1 MKTKKYSI
9 SSSVILLVFVLLNF
23 NNTQAQIEQQ
33 SKIVNTY
40 IKHFKSPREVAYVHL
55 NKSTYIKGEMLGLT
69 AYVFDKT
76 KSQLSTNSTNLYCT
90 IEDSQGKRIKEDL
103 IMLIK
108 GVSNNAFKID
118 STFTTGNYVIKAY
131 TNWMRNFDEQNY
143 FVSSF
148 AVVDPDITPESVAEK
163 SEVIQLDIQVLPE
176 SGHAIYNAQNTYGI
190 IVKNQYGKG
199 IPNLKAAV
207 IQNNLDTIN
216 KFSLNRFGIAKT
228 PLKPSKGNTYEI
240 VVNYNG
246 EDYNMPISDIKDQ
259 GVVMSVKAMRD
270 KTLVSVFNNKLTDP
284 NKTYKLVLHNGNQ
297 INSWEFKINAEDNK
311 QEKLFDNKILY
322 KGINIF
328 TLFDQDNNPLLERL
342 FFNYQGI
349 ETNTVSGI
357 NFIKKDNDSVN
368 VNIKM
373 PNINP
378 NQFNNLSIS
387 ILPQGSK
394 SYRHNHNIL
403 SYTLLQPYINGFIES
418 PKYYF
423 ANITER
429 TKYNL
434 DLLLSTQ
441 GWSSYKWNTI
451 LGSPKEPI
459 YPFEQ
464 GISFNAKINNKK
476 TNQYFI
482 NPLRNSKSFLIEL
495 DDDDTEFDAQALFPV
510 EKDKLKIRGIGKKG
524 KAIKPSLYFSFSPK
538 IIPTLSIDTNNILF
552 PNNVNTN
559 LNTLRLSNFTL
570 KNDVEQLDEV
580 IVTAKKAERTKY
592 EKLKDASSGR
602 FIVFDSN
609 MRRDLP
615 DFATWIASQG
625 FNVTQNLGR
634 LSITNQRRNTLGLD
648 RTSPVIFLDNTQLI
662 NFDIL
667 YNFRMDTVE
676 YIEIDRNGFRMG
688 MQGGFGVIR
697 IKTKPS
703 LILEDQADWRATF
716 DSQVV
721 DFPLSFSTDK
731 KFYTPLY
738 QYYDSN
744 FYNEYGVVDWFPN
757 VTAKIDGSFDI
768 SFYNPSNKPIEL
780 HIEGIVNNTNF
791 ISETKIVKP

>member
-1 MKTKKYSI
+1 
-9 SSSVILLVFVLLNF
+9 
-23 NNTQAQIEQQ
+23 
-33 SKIVNTY
+33 
-40 IKHFKSPREVAYVHL
+40 
-55 NKSTYIKGEMLGLT
+55 
-69 AYVFDKT
+69 
-76 KSQLSTNSTNLYCT
+76 
-90 IEDSQGKRIKEDL
+90 
-103 IMLIK
+103 
-108 GVSNNAFKID
+108 
-118 STFTTGNYVIKAY
+118 
-131 TNWMRNFDEQNY
+131 
-143 FVSSF
+143 
-148 AVVDPDITPESVAEK
+148 
-163 SEVIQLDIQVLPE
+163 
-176 SGHAIYNAQNTYGI
+176 
-190 IVKNQYGKG
+190 
-199 IPNLKAAV
+199 
-207 IQNNLDTIN
+207 
-216 KFSLNRFGIAKT
+216 
-228 PLKPSKGNTYEI
+228 
-240 VVNYNG
+240 
-246 EDYNMPISDIKDQ
+246 
-259 GVVMSVKAMRD
+259 
-270 KTLVSVFNNKLTDP
+270 
-284 NKTYKLVLHNGNQ
+284 
-297 INSWEFKINAEDNK
+297 
-311 QEKLFDNKILY
+311 
-322 KGINIF
+322 
-328 TLFDQDNNPLLERL
+328 
-342 FFNYQGI
+342 
-349 ETNTVSGI
+349 
-357 NFIKKDNDSVN
+357 
-368 VNIKM
+368 
-373 PNINP
+373 
-378 NQFNNLSIS
+378 
-387 ILPQGSK
+387 
-394 SYRHNHNIL
+394 
-403 SYTLLQPYINGFIES
+403 
-418 PKYYF
+418 
-423 ANITER
+423 
-429 TKYNL
+429 
-434 DLLLSTQ
+434 LLSTQ

-609 MRRDLP
+609 MRRELP

-703 LILEDQADWRATF
+703 LIFEDQADWRATF